1 VVVESNVSESMPMR
15 LLLVFL
21 MLGLVGCTTVNV
33 YTPEP
38 TTTVIVKPNV
48 RNMDNPYLK
57 K

>member
-1 VVVESNVSESMPMR
+1 MR